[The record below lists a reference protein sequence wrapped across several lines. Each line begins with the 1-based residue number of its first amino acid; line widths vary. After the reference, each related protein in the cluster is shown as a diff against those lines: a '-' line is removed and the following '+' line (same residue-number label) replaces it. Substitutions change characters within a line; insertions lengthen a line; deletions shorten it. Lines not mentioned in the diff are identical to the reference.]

1 MRNMNKKIIIILLI
15 SICLVA
21 SLATIGASGYS
32 SNTFK
37 ITNQS
42 EEYIIKAPG
51 LFEEIPADSVVIVSK
66 ADAHNIYTFYKV
78 GSAND
83 THNPNNYLYNE
94 SNTIVDTIYDGNLT
108 VYKILTSVETDDFS
122 GDDNY
127 QTYAVYTKDSNT
139 YYAYTPFYAEGD
151 EYNFNGRALAEI
163 FSYDYKTIKGFIE
176 SIEPV

>member
-1 MRNMNKKIIIILLI
+1 MNKKILLILLI
-15 SICLVA
+15 SIFLVA
-21 SLATIGASGYS
+21 TFATIGAAGYS

-37 ITNQS
+37 ITN
-42 EEYIIKAPG
+42 ETEDYLIKSPG

-83 THNPNNYLYNE
+83 TLNPVNYLYNE
-94 SNTIVDTIYDGNLT
+94 SNIIVDAIYDGNLT
-108 VYKILTSVETDDFS
+108 VYKILTSIDTDDFS
-122 GDDNY
+122 GEDNY
-127 QTYAVYTKDSNT
+127 QTYAVYTKGSDT
-139 YYAYTPFYAEGD
+139 YYAYTPYYAEGD